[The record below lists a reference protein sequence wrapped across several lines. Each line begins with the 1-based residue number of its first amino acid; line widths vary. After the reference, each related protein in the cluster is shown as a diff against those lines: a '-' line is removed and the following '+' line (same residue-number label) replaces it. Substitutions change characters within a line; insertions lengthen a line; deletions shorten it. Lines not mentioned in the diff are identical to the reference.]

1 MKSNERRIRLERGI
15 QREIILEASKKEG
28 NMKKMA
34 SKMKIPYSTMKNYS
48 AEYRLLPESLFNNL
62 LRLSNKSTE
71 KIEISYLDPKWGQ
84 RLGGKLGIRALEKKY
99 PGKIKKWRRLAMK
112 RAQEVHPNLK
122 EIQVPSLSENLAE
135 FIGIYLGD
143 GTMTKYQVKIIG
155 DFRYDKIYFDY
166 LSELVFRLFGLKT
179 SLLKNRGTNTGL
191 LVIYSKSLCDF
202 LYKNFSLKP
211 GDKIRN
217 KNVISKKI
225 LRNDDLS
232 KACLR
237 GLIDTDGSLSR
248 RGRGGSQFCIQFTSH
263 NKGLLKQV
271 NEIGKKLKIF
281 TFANETGTGT
291 NKWENITKYFK
302 IVGSSNPKHIIR
314 FLLRKEGK
322 TIYRDELSFYF
333 EQERFK
339 DLKLPF
345 ILKGV

>member
-1 MKSNERRIRLERGI
+1 MKSKERRIKLKEGV
-15 QREIILEASKKEG
+15 QKEIILEASKKEG
-28 NMKKMA
+28 NMKKVA

-71 KIEISYLDPKWGQ
+71 NIETSYLDHRWGQ
-84 RLGGKLGIRALEKKY
+84 RLGGKLGIRALESKY
-99 PGKIKKWRRLAMK
+99 PNKIKKWRRLAMK
-112 RAQEVHPNLK
+112 KAREVHPNLK
-122 EIQVPSLSENLAE
+122 EIQAPSLSEDLAE
-135 FIGIYLGD
+135 FIGVYLGD
-143 GTMTKYQVKIIG
+143 GTMTRYQVKIIG
-155 DFRYDKIYFDY
+155 DFRYDRIYFDY
-166 LSELVFRLFGLKT
+166 LSKLVFQLFGLKT
-179 SLLKNRGTNTGL
+179 SLLRNKGTNTGL

-202 LYKNFSLKP
+202 LYKNFNLKP

-225 LRNDDLS
+225 LRNNKLS

-248 RGRGGSQFCIQFTSH
+248 RGRDGSQFCIQFTSH
-263 NKGLLKQV
+263 NKELLKQV
-271 NEIGKKLKIF
+271 NEMGRKLKIF

-291 NKWENITKYFK
+291 NKWGNIVKYFQ
-302 IVGSSNPKHIIR
+302 IIGSSNPKHIIR
-314 FLLRKEGK
+314 FLLRKEDK

-333 EQERFK
+333 KQERFK